1 MSRDARRI
9 KKRRDISKWPVVQ
22 WVLGLS
28 PAWQT
33 RVVDPPLM
41 VAIAGLYQLCGVS
54 DMLEPLPPLSTPTQ
68 TLPSGSTATPGL
80 ALTATPMATATPTPE
95 PQIAI
100 GGQAVV
106 YGTGED
112 KLRCRAVPGVEE
124 TLVTILDEGAR
135 LKVLDG
141 PLSADDHEWWK
152 VETQD
157 GQVGWVASDWLLP
170 VSD

>member
-1 MSRDARRI
+1 MSRDARRT
-9 KKRRDISKWPVVQ
+9 KKRRDISEWPGVE

-33 RVVDPPLM
+33 GLGLGLVV
-41 VAIAGLYQLCGVS
+41 VAIVGLYQLCGVS

-68 TLPSGSTATPGL
+68 TLPPGTTRTP
-80 ALTATPMATATPTPE
+80 AVVLTATPVATATPTPE

-100 GGQAVV
+100 GGHAVV

-112 KLRCRAVPGVEE
+112 KLRCRAAPGVEE

-141 PLSADDHEWWK
+141 PQSADDHEWWK
-152 VETQD
+152 VEAED